1 MFSTQIANMTGNLT
15 TAERTIADFL
25 IDKYTNNANMKMMSS
40 EQIARSTHVGQS
52 TVIRFSQKLG
62 YPSFKN
68 MMQDLINESFFYSG
82 NTKAHKNESVETS
95 ISNLKYQYEQ
105 SINEVIQN
113 LDINELEKACVLLE
127 DADTV
132 ICYGM
137 KSSAA
142 MASIMYFRLLEMGLK
157 TMMSQDITFFR
168 NIIYNCKK
176 NDVLLVVSV
185 SGESEDA
192 LSVVRYAHKRGLK
205 IIAITISKENS
216 IGQLSDVVL
225 SCSEYNVY
233 KNKYNLVNRCSELML
248 IDLITIRFWYRNEEK
263 LLKRVE
269 EFDSLLYED
278 DSDTIPSSRF

>member
-15 TAERTIADFL
+15 AAERSIADYL
-25 IDKYTNNANMKMMSS
+25 IDKYTNNANMQMMSS
-40 EQIARSTHVGQS
+40 EQIARNTHVGQS

-82 NTKAHKNESVETS
+82 NSKAHKGESVQTS
-95 ISNLKYQYEQ
+95 LNNLKYQYEQ
-105 SINEVIQN
+105 SINEVVQN
-113 LDINELEKACVLLE
+113 LDLNELEKACDLLE
-127 DADTV
+127 NADTI
-132 ICYGM
+132 ICCGA

-142 MASIMYFRLLEMGLK
+142 MASIMYFRFLEMGLK
-157 TMMSQDITFFR
+157 TMISQDITFFR

-176 NDVLLVVSV
+176 NDVLLIVSV

-192 LSVVRYAHKRGLK
+192 LSVVRYARKRGLK
-205 IIAITISKENS
+205 IIAITISKDTS

-248 IDLITIRFWYRNEEK
+248 IDLITICFWYRNEEA

-269 EFDSLLYED
+269 EFDSFLYED
-278 DSDTIPSSRF
+278 GSDIIPDSRF

>member
-15 TAERTIADFL
+15 AAERSIADYL
-25 IDKYTNNANMKMMSS
+25 IDKSTNNANMQMMSS
-40 EQIARSTHVGQS
+40 EQIARNTHVGQS

-82 NTKAHKNESVETS
+82 NSRAHKDESIQTS
-95 ISNLKYQYEQ
+95 LNNLKYQYEQ

-113 LDINELEKACVLLE
+113 LDPNELEKACDLLE
-127 DADTV
+127 NADTI
-132 ICYGM
+132 ICCGA

-142 MASIMYFRLLEMGLK
+142 MASIMYFRFLEMGLK
-157 TMMSQDITFFR
+157 TMISQDITFFR

-176 NDVLLVVSV
+176 NDVLLIVSV

-192 LSVVRYAHKRGLK
+192 LSVVRYARKRGLK
-205 IIAITISKENS
+205 IIAITISKDTS

-225 SCSEYNVY
+225 SCTEYNVY

-248 IDLITIRFWYRNEEK
+248 IDLITIRFWYRNEEA

-269 EFDSLLYED
+269 EFDSFLYED
-278 DSDTIPSSRF
+278 GSDIIPDSRF